1 MTGEVFALITAFFWT
16 FTALAFESASKR
28 IGSLHLNIIRLSI
41 GLIYIS
47 IFTSFQRG
55 YTLPVDAGA
64 NAWIWLSMSGLVG
77 FVIGDYFLF
86 KAFSVIGARVSLVIM
101 TLAPLVAAVFSYF
114 ILGEVMSFRNIAGM
128 LLTISGI
135 SMVIL
140 SRNPGTDSAEKGI
153 FKLHFPLRGLF
164 FAFIGALGQ
173 GVGLVLSKLG
183 MGSYNA
189 FASTQIRIIAGIIG
203 FALLFTM
210 LGQWKALFRSLHDK
224 KAMTTAAIGS
234 FFGPFLGVSFSL
246 LAVQR
251 THAGIAQTIMS
262 LTPVFILPISVI
274 IHKEKI
280 NLREIIG
287 TVLAVAG
294 TAVFFI

>member
-1 MTGEVFALITAFFWT
+1 M
-16 FTALAFESASKR
+16 
-28 IGSLHLNIIRLSI
+28 HLNIIRLSI

-55 YTLPVDAGA
+55 YAMPVDAGT
-64 NAWIWLSMSGLVG
+64 NAWLWLSMSGLVG

-101 TLAPLVAAVFSYF
+101 TLAPLVAAIFSYF
-114 ILGEVMSFRNIAGM
+114 ILGEVMSVRNIAGM
-128 LLTISGI
+128 LLTIGGI

-140 SRNPGTDSAEKGI
+140 SRNQESDNPDKR
-153 FKLHFPLRGLF
+153 FLKLHFPIRGLF

-183 MGSYNA
+183 MGNYNA

-203 FALLFTM
+203 FAVLFT
-210 LGQWKALFRSLHDK
+210 LLRQWKALFKSLHDK

-262 LTPVFILPISVI
+262 LTPVFILPVSVI

-280 NLREIIG
+280 NLREIVG
-287 TVLAVAG
+287 TVIAVAG
-294 TAVFFI
+294 TAIFFI